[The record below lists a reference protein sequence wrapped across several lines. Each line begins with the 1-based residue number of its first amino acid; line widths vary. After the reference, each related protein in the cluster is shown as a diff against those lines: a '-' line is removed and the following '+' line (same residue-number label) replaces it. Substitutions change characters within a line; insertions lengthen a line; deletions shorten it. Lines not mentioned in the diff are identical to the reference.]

1 MIDRSLET
9 PSRWLM
15 CLLAAGA
22 ISCGKTSAPSPVLGY
37 SPVDDM
43 EGEDGRIRWL
53 PAAGWPAD
61 RQSGAWSSATDCTQA
76 DRILPEPYFL
86 PTSRW
91 TYDPVPAPYPT
102 MPGVTSQHAA
112 HLRTKFREALQD
124 VWGANIGFD
133 FSERLGV
140 DSGIPGP
147 PTDLDAGT
155 ASDGPG
161 CRQGS
166 SRDFNGAMVDL
177 RAYAGITFW
186 AMASSSGR
194 QSIRVQI
201 NDQHTDPRGEFCAAD
216 GRSETR
222 YCYNGFAKDIMLT
235 GEFRQYWI
243 DFSEL
248 RQDPSWGYQPVP
260 SQLDLEHVYA
270 MNFEVPLPGCNTDE
284 KATCAGPHAAVTFDV
299 WIDDLYFINR

>member
-1 MIDRSLET
+1 MVDRALAG
-9 PSRWLM
+9 PA
-15 CLLAAGA
+15 LLFLVAVGGVG
-22 ISCGKTSAPSPVLGY
+22 CGKTNSPSPVPGY
-37 SPVDDM
+37 SQIDDM

-53 PAAGWPAD
+53 PLTGWPAD
-61 RQSGAWSSATDCTQA
+61 RQPGSWSSATDCAEA

-86 PTSRW
+86 PSSRW
-91 TYDPVPAPYPT
+91 SYDAVPTPHPT
-102 MPGVTSQHAA
+102 MPGITSGHAA
-112 HLRTKFREALQD
+112 HLRTRFRKALQD

-133 FSERLGV
+133 FSEQLGV
-140 DSGIPGP
+140 DGGIPGAA
-147 PTDLDAGT
+147 TGADAGT
-155 ASDGPG
+155 ASESPG

-166 SRDFNGAMVDL
+166 SRDFHGAMVDL
-177 RAYAGITFW
+177 GAYAGITFW

-194 QSIRVQI
+194 QTIRVQL
-201 NDQHTDPRGEFCAAD
+201 NDRNTDPRGELCAAD
-216 GRSETR
+216 GRSETK

-235 GEFRQYWI
+235 DEFQQYRI

-248 RQDPSWGYQPVP
+248 RQDLSWGYQPVP

-299 WIDDLYFINR
+299 WIDDLYFVNR